1 MKKLLLEAPILT
13 RSGYGEHARLVFRSL
28 KNKDGIE
35 IFINPLEWG
44 STGWISEDSEERR
57 AIELCINRFG
67 VLIEQAKQA
76 KQDPVFDYQVH
87 VGIPNEF
94 SKKASRSICVT
105 AGIET
110 DRVSSDWLM
119 KTHQGLDK
127 LIVPS
132 NHAKEGFMT
141 TSYEVH
147 NTQTNQKM
155 VLSCNCPVDV
165 IPYPTKDI
173 KPEHLNFEVDTKFN
187 FLSVALLGPR
197 KNLERMIKWFMEE
210 FKNDDVGLI
219 LKTARTSGSTMDKMI
234 TRDHLRS
241 TLESFKTPDHKCKV
255 YLLHGDLSEEE
266 VHSLYVRDDVHA
278 YLTAT
283 HGEGYGL
290 PIFEAVYSGMPVV
303 ATDWSGHLDFLSGD
317 ITENNKVKNKKL
329 FARVD
334 YDLNKIPESVI
345 WKNILI
351 KDSQWAYPK
360 EASFKRQMRNMFKNY
375 GMYKKWAASLK
386 DQTQQNFDK
395 QKICD
400 MMVESIFGSEQ
411 SSGQNKEEEVLIL

>member
-28 KNKDGIE
+28 RSKGDIE

-57 AIELCINRFG
+57 AIESCIGRFG
-67 VLIEQAKQA
+67 ALIEQAKQA

-94 SKKASRSICVT
+94 TKKAARSVCVT

-132 NHAKEGFMT
+132 NHAKEGFIK

-147 NTQTNQKM
+147 NTQTDQKM
-155 VLSCNCPVDV
+155 LLSCNCPVDV
-165 IPYPTKDI
+165 IPYPVKDI
-173 KPEHLNFEVDTKFN
+173 KPEHLKFEVDTKFN

-197 KNLERMIKWFMEE
+197 KNLERMIRWFMEE

-234 TRDHLRS
+234 TRDHLKS
-241 TLESFKTPDHKCKV
+241 TLEPFKTTDHKCKV

-290 PIFEAVYSGMPVV
+290 PVFEAVYSGLPVV

-317 ITENNKVKNKKL
+317 TKENNKVKNKKL

-345 WKNILI
+345 WKNILV

-375 GMYKKWAASLK
+375 GMYKKWASSLK
-386 DQTQQNFDK
+386 EQSQQNFDK

-411 SSGQNKEEEVLIL
+411 SIGQNKEEEVLIL

>member
-94 SKKASRSICVT
+94 SKKAARSICVT

>member
-28 KNKDGIE
+28 RNREDIE
-35 IFINPLEWG
+35 ISINPLEWG
-44 STGWISEDSEERR
+44 STGWLSEDSEERR
-57 AIELCINRFG
+57 EIEKCIGRFG
-67 VLIEQAKQA
+67 ALVEQAKQA
-76 KQDPVFDYQVH
+76 KQDLVFDYQVH

-94 SKKASRSICVT
+94 NKKAARSICVT

-110 DRVSSDWLM
+110 DRISSDWLM

-132 NHAKEGFMT
+132 VHAKEGFLT

-147 NTQTNQKM
+147 NTQTDQR
-155 VLSCNCPVDV
+155 VTLSCNSPIDV
-165 IPYPTKDI
+165 VPYPIKDI
-173 KPEHLNFEVDTKFN
+173 EPDHLDFEVGTKFN

-219 LKTARTSGSTMDKMI
+219 LKTARTSGSNMDKMV
-234 TRDHLRS
+234 TRDHLS
-241 TLESFKTPDHKCKV
+241 SVIEPFKTEDHKCKV
-255 YLLHGDLSEEE
+255 YLLHGDLTEEE
-266 VHSLYVRDDVHA
+266 IHSLYVRDDVHA

-290 PIFEAVYSGMPVV
+290 PIFEAVYSGLPVV

-317 ITENNKVKNKKL
+317 IKENNKIKNKKL

-334 YDLNKIPESVI
+334 YDLKKIPKSVI

-351 KDSQWAYPK
+351 EDSEWAYPK
-360 EASFKRQMRNMFKNY
+360 ETSFKRQMRNMFKNY
-375 GMYKKWAASLK
+375 GMYKKWAKILKEQAS
-386 DQTQQNFDK
+386 QNHSK
-395 QKICD
+395 EKILA
-400 MMVESIFGSEQ
+400 MMEESIFGPTTVT
-411 SSGQNKEEEVLIL
+411 QNKEEEVLIL

>member
-28 KNKDGIE
+28 KDKDGIE

-44 STGWISEDSEERR
+44 STGWISENTEERK
-57 AIELCINRFG
+57 AIELCISRFG
-67 VLIEQAKQA
+67 ALVEQAKQA

-94 SKKASRSICVT
+94 SKKAARSVCVT

-110 DRVSSDWLM
+110 DRISSDWLM

-132 NHAKEGFMT
+132 EHAKEGFTT

-147 NTQTNQKM
+147 NTQTDQRM
-155 VLSCNCPVDV
+155 ILSCNSPVDV
-165 IPYPTKDI
+165 IPYPVKSI
-173 KPEHLNFEVDTKFN
+173 EPKHLDFEVDTKFN
-187 FLSVALLGPR
+187 FLSIALLGPR

-219 LKTARTSGSTMDKMI
+219 LKTARTSGSVMDKMV
-234 TRDHLRS
+234 TRDHLKS
-241 TLESFKTPDHKCKV
+241 VIDQFKSEEHKCKV

-266 VHSLYVRDDVHA
+266 IHSLYVREDVHA

-290 PIFEAVYSGMPVV
+290 PIFEAVYSGLPVV
-303 ATDWSGHLDFLSGD
+303 ATDWSGHLDFLSGN
-317 ITENNKVKNKKL
+317 IKENNKVKNKKL

-334 YDLNKIPESVI
+334 YDLKKIPKSVV

-351 KDSQWAYPK
+351 EDSQWAHPK
-360 EASFKRQMRNMFKNY
+360 EASFKKQMRNMFKNH
-375 GMYKKWAASLK
+375 GMYKKWAKALK
-386 DQTQQNFDK
+386 QQAFEK
-395 QKICD
+395 YSKEKICE
-400 MMVESIFGSEQ
+400 MMVKSIFESTFQPE
-411 SSGQNKEEEVLIL
+411 NKEEEVLIL